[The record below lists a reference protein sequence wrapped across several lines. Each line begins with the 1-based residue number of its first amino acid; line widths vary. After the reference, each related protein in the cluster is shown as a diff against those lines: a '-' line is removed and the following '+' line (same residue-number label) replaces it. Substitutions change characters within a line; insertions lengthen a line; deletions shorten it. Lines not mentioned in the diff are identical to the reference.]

1 MVEISYVLKDQS
13 HHSSQALLLREIN
26 IVRYTT
32 GVSTPNSDGRA
43 RKSEEEYL
51 LAITETIPISQADSR
66 IERLHHCIVIC

>member
-51 LAITETIPISQADSR
+51 LAIQRSDQSVKRIVGLIDS
-66 IERLHHCIVIC
+66 IIAL